1 MSKEA
6 EVMAE
11 VEEHLEQLIAAVV
24 FVVVLAVE
32 ASGKIFFKDLICNH
46 GNSLAA
52 ILCVADVSG
61 GAGGV
66 GREGVGAGVGEGAS

>member
-6 EVMAE
+6 EVEAE
-11 VEEHLEQLIAAVV
+11 VEKQLVAAVV
-24 FVVVLAVE
+24 FVVVPAVE
-32 ASGKIFFKDLICNH
+32 ASGKIFFKDLLC
-46 GNSLAA
+46 NSLPA

-66 GREGVGAGVGEGAS
+66 GREGVGAGAGEGAS